1 MKYRLF
7 CIFLAVA
14 VLVAPG
20 RQGAAQD
27 FPFQIFER
35 YLEPLAKN
43 IGLPGLSAVI
53 VQGGKVAWSKGYG
66 YADVENKI
74 PATIDTPYPIGGIT
88 QAMTGVLIGVCLDR
102 HLLQTIDEQ
111 DIRVFAPAF
120 PFAGTSVRQVLAH
133 AVDGRFQYNPSYYV
147 ALTPVVEQCLKKTY
161 REATAVEILDRLIMP
176 SSVPGLDLARPEGA
190 AAREL
195 FTPSEVARY
204 QTLLRNVATPYRL
217 DSKGQATRSAYPS
230 YGLDAA
236 SGMVSTAWDLAQFE
250 IALDKRDGIPF
261 SASTLD
267 KMWSPTTFS
276 IGNTTFTTPTG
287 LGWFTTTESG
297 VQLVWTFG
305 HITDAASALI
315 VKMPSK
321 HVTLIM
327 LANSGGLAQ
336 GYNLENAN
344 VTPPPFRRAR
354 NSSSCRLPA

>member
-7 CIFLAVA
+7 CLILAVG

-35 YLEPLAKN
+35 YLEPLAQQ
-43 IGLPGLSAVI
+43 IGMPGVSAVI

-74 PATIDTPYPIGGIT
+74 PATIDTPYPIGGVT
-88 QAMTGVLIGVCLDR
+88 QAMTGVLVGVCLDR
-102 HLLQTIDEQ
+102 HQLQTIDN
-111 DIRVFAPAF
+111 DIREFAPAF

-147 ALTPVVEQCLKKTY
+147 ALTPVVEQCTKKTY
-161 REATAVEILDRLIMP
+161 REATAVEILDRLGMP

-190 AAREL
+190 AARDL
-195 FTPSEVARY
+195 FAPSVVARY
-204 QTLLRNVATPYRL
+204 QTILRNVATPYRL
-217 DSKGQATRSAYPS
+217 DSRGHATRSDYPS

-236 SGMVSTAWDLAQFE
+236 SGLVSTAWDLAQFE

-267 KMWSPTTFS
+267 KMWSPTTFT
-276 IGNTTFTTPTG
+276 IGATTFTTPTG

-305 HITDAASALI
+305 HISDAASALI

-321 HVTLIM
+321 RVTLIM

-344 VTPPPFRRAR
+344 VTSSPFVKVFL
-354 NSSSCRLPA
+354 RLFI